1 MSNANNIDGFYVG
14 PIHAPVQLSGLICRG
29 AEDKTTRV
37 VQLERETTGLI
48 SMKLMAAPRE
58 MTHILQSLGGSK
70 VLKPLQ
76 NPLGSRLPVAFLQK
90 ADVIAFLA
98 KPLILERDTHGEQ
111 PRYADTHPQ
120 NITRYFAAA
129 ALY

>member
-1 MSNANNIDGFYVG
+1 
-14 PIHAPVQLSGLICRG
+14 LIRRG

-37 VQLERETTGLI
+37 VQLQRKITSLI
-48 SMKLMAAPRE
+48 AMKLMTAARE

-76 NPLGSRLPVAFLQK
+76 NPFGARLPIAFLQK

-98 KPLILERDTHGEQ
+98 KPLILERDTHG
-111 PRYADTHPQ
+111 
-120 NITRYFAAA
+120 
-129 ALY
+129 